1 MHIVVL
7 DAYTLNPGDLDWE
20 RLQKLGSCHIYD
32 RTHPEEVVERAKLA
46 DIILTNKVAITADML
61 RQLPALKY
69 IGVMATGYN
78 IVDLKAAIQG
88 KIPVTNVPAYS
99 TLSVAQTTFAH
110 ILHFTHHVG
119 PHAESVRNGDWTAC
133 PDFCYW
139 NFPLIELQDRT
150 LGIIGLGRIGKT
162 VAKIAAAFGMQVIF
176 HDVARPLRIPPGT
189 EMVILEDIF
198 RDSDFISLHC
208 PLTAKTEK
216 IVNAA
221 RLQSMKST
229 AFIINTSRGQLID
242 EPALAEALNSGRIS
256 GAGLDVLSLEPPAPD
271 NPLLT
276 AKNCN
281 ITPHFAWATQAARQR
296 LLGTVVQNIR
306 GFMTGKP
313 QNVVNL

>member
-296 LLGTVVQNIR
+296 LLETVVQNIR

>member
-296 LLGTVVQNIR
+296 LLETVVQNIR

-313 QNVVNL
+313 QNVVNR